1 MNNRLYCT
9 FVEPNEINE
18 ISKKIQSSYK
28 VLFDK
33 IFVLESLDGEKVMLT
48 YNVDLGNSN
57 GEFAIGNT
65 ILVHRK
71 KQTNTL
77 YTINALNELIK
88 SLNNGVLDKSYSINW
103 DDYKNCILLVQ
114 ADGYKKIKKENHKE
128 MTKAK
133 LFNYLIQSKETDQN
147 MYTLSV
153 IHTALKKF
161 KTKIVL
167 YNYDAFVFDFCDVE
181 YDGLFKTLEHIVSDE
196 YPISIKKGN
205 HYGALYEI

>member
-33 IFVLESLDGEKVMLT
+33 IFVLESLDGEKIMLT
-48 YNVDLGNSN
+48 YNVDLGNTN

-88 SLNNGVLDKSYSINW
+88 SLNNGILDKTYSINW
-103 DDYKNCILLVQ
+103 DNYKNCILLVQ
-114 ADGYKKIKKENHKE
+114 AEGYKKIN
-128 MTKAK
+128 
-133 LFNYLIQSKETDQN
+133 
-147 MYTLSV
+147 
-153 IHTALKKF
+153 
-161 KTKIVL
+161 TKI
-167 YNYDAFVFDFCDVE
+167 
-181 YDGLFKTLEHIVSDE
+181 K
-196 YPISIKKGN
+196 
-205 HYGALYEI
+205 EIINLS

>member
-18 ISKKIQSSYK
+18 IAKKIQSSYK

-33 IFVLESLDGEKVMLT
+33 IFVLESLDGEKIMLT
-48 YNVDLGNSN
+48 YNVDLGNTN

-103 DDYKNCILLVQ
+103 NNYKNCILLVQ
-114 ADGYKKIKKENHKE
+114 AEGFKKI
-128 MTKAK
+128 
-133 LFNYLIQSKETDQN
+133 D
-147 MYTLSV
+147 
-153 IHTALKKF
+153 
-161 KTKIVL
+161 TKIQ
-167 YNYDAFVFDFCDVE
+167 
-181 YDGLFKTLEHIVSDE
+181 
-196 YPISIKKGN
+196 
-205 HYGALYEI
+205 EIINLS